1 MTNNRGRSRDSV
13 RGLFWGSFYQYCS
26 PTLFLSYRHEFC
38 RGTSHAPNHP
48 RDSQEIARSG
58 PSGGLPAPI
67 VTQGCSVTAGE
78 SVGIS
83 RYQQKYQQYLSLTCR
98 YGTRRPARPRTNS
111 RTATECSCSSN
122 RTARSTGACPTASLA
137 SRRRS
142 PSASTGVRSSVGSST
157 YVFRAFSIV
166 RRLPFNHGRR
176 GGSRTGCMSF
186 DTFIS
191 STWLSSTTRD
201 SSLKTAKSAGIRR

>member
-1 MTNNRGRSRDSV
+1 MASSMRGF
-13 RGLFWGSFYQYCS
+13 FWGSFYQHHP
-26 PTLFLSYRHEFC
+26 PTPFLTCRHEFC

-48 RDSQEIARSG
+48 QDSQEIARSG
-58 PSGGLPAPI
+58 PAGGALAHI

-78 SVGIS
+78 SVGIFVGIS
-83 RYQQKYQQYLSLTCR
+83 RYQQHRYQQCLSLTCR

-111 RTATECSCSSN
+111 RTATGCSCSSN